1 MWTILVIATAIEIAF
16 ALLRC
21 ISPVL
26 ALSRGVPRCKK
37 WSGIENACGPSAPF
51 GRNAALAQKLVAT
64 RAVGDSTIGRLADRC

>member
-26 ALSRGVPRCKK
+26 ADIV
-37 WSGIENACGPSAPF
+37 A
-51 GRNAALAQKLVAT
+51 KLF
-64 RAVGDSTIGRLADRC
+64 LHW